1 MGGIM
6 ESKSSN
12 ISGPRPSLLGSK
24 VLEDHVSGFL
34 KRRDEFLS
42 IGSAKG
48 SPLYIL
54 ERDVLVSRARRFRG
68 AFEKNLPRPSFYFA
82 MKSNNLPAV
91 AGTLLGEGFGI
102 DVSSGLELQTA
113 LDLGARDI
121 VFSGPGK
128 TPAELGLAAANAARV
143 TILAD
148 SFDEV
153 RRIDEAA
160 RSSGAAVRAGVRLTS
175 GEHGL
180 WRKFGI
186 PIEDLGRFF
195 QHASGFANV
204 RLCGLQFHSSWNMD
218 PVKQTAFIGRVG
230 EALGELPDGS
240 RGLIEFIDIG
250 GGYWPPQ
257 GEWLHPPGIMGRLEP
272 GENRMAQGE
281 VPEHRWV
288 SAAPIEEFA
297 SSIGDAVRRHIFP
310 LIDCRIC
317 LEPGRWVC
325 NDAMHILFT
334 VIDRKGEGLVIT
346 DAGTNAIGWERFETD
361 YFPILNLSRP
371 GLTERGCLVLGSLC
385 TPHDVWGFSYFGEGI
400 EPGDLLLLPC
410 QGAYTYS
417 LRQQFIKPLP
427 EVVITGDP
435 D

>member
-1 MGGIM
+1 MM
-6 ESKSSN
+6 ENESSN
-12 ISGPRPSLLGSK
+12 ILPRPSLLEAG
-24 VLEDHVSGFL
+24 VLEEHVRGFL

-42 IGSAKG
+42 IASDRG

-68 AFEKNLPRPSFYFA
+68 AFEKSLPRTSYYFA

-91 AGTLLGEGFGI
+91 AGTLIGGGFGI
-102 DVSSGLELQTA
+102 DVSSGLELQAA

-128 TPAELGLAAANAARV
+128 TSAELRLAAENAGRV
-143 TILAD
+143 TILID
-148 SFDEV
+148 SFDEAG
-153 RRIDEAA
+153 RIDEEA
-160 RSSGAAVRAGVRLTS
+160 RANGAIIRAGVRLTS

-186 PIEDLGRFF
+186 PIEELGRFF
-195 QHASGFANV
+195 RHASGFGNV
-204 RLCGLQFHSSWNMD
+204 RLRGLQFHSSWNMD
-218 PVKQTAFIGRVG
+218 PGKQTAFIARVG
-230 EALGELPDGS
+230 EALAGLPSAD

-257 GEWLHPPGIMGRLEP
+257 GEWLHPPGIMDRLEP

-281 VPEHRWV
+281 VPDHRWV
-288 SAAPIEEFA
+288 GAAPIEEFA
-297 SSIGDAVRRHIFP
+297 SSIGDAARRHIFP
-310 LIDCRIC
+310 QIDCRIC

-325 NDAMHILFT
+325 NDAMHMLFT
-334 VIDRKGEGLVIT
+334 VIDRKGDGLVIT

-385 TPHDVWGFSYFGEGI
+385 TPHDVWGFSYFGEGVG
-400 EPGDLLLLPC
+400 PGDVLLLPC

-427 EVVITGDP
+427 AVVIIGDP